1 MQDFPILIDSSAI
14 CRIYST
20 YEYTAVIQHI
30 FGHITKSFTIADLL
44 RPIDS
49 EES

>member
-1 MQDFPILIDSSAI
+1 MLMDNSPI

-20 YEYTAVIQHI
+20 YEYTAAIQHI

-44 RPIDS
+44 GPIES
-49 EES
+49 EESSW